1 MLFRSDQETQEAV
14 ANALNTESSAQ
25 QQFAA
30 LLLFGSFISDGS
42 VSSSSNLGVSATVGS
57 GIEMLSNYLSN
68 LISTDEYNIRIGYR
82 PKSDIASDELDIGFS
97 KNLIDNRLF
106 IELEG
111 NYVIDPKYSANNN
124 VSNFMGEAYLTW
136 MIDRSGNLRLKVFTQ
151 TIDRFDENQ
160 GLQETGIGIY
170 YKEDFNNFKDLRQR
184 IKARFT
190 NKERRARRE
199 ARRAARREAMERGD
213 TETPASDVERETDDL
228 PGESYQ

>member
-1 MLFRSDQETQEAV
+1 
-14 ANALNTESSAQ
+14 
-25 QQFAA
+25 
-30 LLLFGSFISDGS
+30 
-42 VSSSSNLGVSATVGS
+42 
-57 GIEMLSNYLSN
+57 
-68 LISTDEYNIRIGYR
+68 
-82 PKSDIASDELDIGFS
+82 
-97 KNLIDNRLF
+97 
-106 IELEG
+106 
-111 NYVIDPKYSANNN
+111 
-124 VSNFMGEAYLTW
+124 